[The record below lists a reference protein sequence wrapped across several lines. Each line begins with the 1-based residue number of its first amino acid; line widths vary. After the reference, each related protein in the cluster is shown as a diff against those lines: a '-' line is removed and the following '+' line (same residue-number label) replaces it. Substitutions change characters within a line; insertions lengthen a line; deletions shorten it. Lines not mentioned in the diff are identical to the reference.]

1 MNDDRRNS
9 LETHAGVDAF
19 LGERGPHAGLVPI
32 PCDEDEVPDLEKAVT
47 MLAVGPAVGPPA
59 AVLLAPVVVALGV
72 RSTRPG
78 GTRGPEVVLITKA
91 PNPLGRDAGLLPDLE
106 ALVIVVVDPGPEP
119 LLFELQVFGQ
129 EFVRVGN
136 GLLLEV
142 VAEGEVPQHL
152 EKGEVMAIVPY
163 HVDVDRAEDLLTG
176 GGTRVRRISLAQKVR
191 FELDHAGAGEQ
202 QGRIAERDQGGARQ
216 HLVVPLFEEV
226 EKTLADVRAR
236 HIWPARLVIVLS
248 SNSVGSAPRWPRF
261 NSRRASRASV
271 APRQPVATAKR
282 ASARCQAAWQLPP
295 GAAHRRSAD
304 T

>member
-9 LETHAGVDAF
+9 LEGHDGINPL
-19 LGERGPHAGLVPI
+19 LGKRSSNTRLVPV
-32 PCDEDEVPDLEKAVT
+32 PRDEDQVPDLEKAIAI
-47 MLAVGPAVGPPA
+47 LAVRPTVRPHT

-106 ALVIVVVDPGPEP
+106 ALVIVVVDPGPQP

-142 VAEGEVPQHL
+142 VAKGEVPQHL

-248 SNSVGSAPRWPRF
+248 SNSVGSALDGRF
-261 NSRRASRASV
+261 SSRRASRAS
-271 APRQPVATAKR
+271 AARPRR
-282 ASARCQAAWQLPP
+282 AAAARHASGRCQAAWRLPP
-295 GAAHRRSAD
+295 AAARRRSGG